1 MPVTTTSRA
10 LGRRRTRS
18 VTVMIAA
25 AGLTG
30 AIVVAGS
37 VASAAGSSGPA
48 AAPRGTPPADGGAAS
63 ASTDG
68 GGISAGSGG
77 VSAGG
82 SGPTQAVSA
91 GS

>member
-18 VTVMIAA
+18 VTVMVAA

-30 AIVVAGS
+30 ALVVAGS

-48 AAPRGTPPADGGAAS
+48 AAPRGTPPGDGGT